1 MLPVWAIRRSLT
13 IRSIRVVT
21 AETDVL
27 FLPVIGV
34 MTDRLAAGLLIRQW
48 WERMSEQR
56 HHSPQALGAG
66 AFPPN
71 LLIELHIKS
80 VWHLCCDYLKHT
92 LTSIGPPPTLRFLP
106 YHANEVG

>member
-13 IRSIRVVT
+13 IRSIRVVA

-48 WERMSEQR
+48 WGRMSKQR
-56 HHSPQALGAG
+56 HHPLQTLEAG
-66 AFPPN
+66 VFTPN
-71 LLIELHIKS
+71 LLVEIMVRAVFTDFPVLELIQVLS
-80 VWHLCCDYLKHT
+80 QFGNDVTQL
-92 LTSIGPPPTLRFLP
+92 
-106 YHANEVG
+106 

>member
-13 IRSIRVVT
+13 IRSIRVVA

-48 WERMSEQR
+48 RERMGEQR
-56 HHSPQALGAG
+56 HLPIAQLAQAPLVKLG
-66 AFPPN
+66 
-71 LLIELHIKS
+71 
-80 VWHLCCDYLKHT
+80 WTWT
-92 LTSIGPPPTLRFLP
+92 L
-106 YHANEVG
+106 

>member
-13 IRSIRVVT
+13 IRRIRVVA

-48 WERMSEQR
+48 WERMGEQR
-56 HHSPQALGAG
+56 HPPPQTLEAG
-66 AFPPN
+66 VFTPN
-71 LLIELHIKS
+71 LLVEIMVGTVFANLPILELIQILGHFGND
-80 VWHLCCDYLKHT
+80 VTQL
-92 LTSIGPPPTLRFLP
+92 
-106 YHANEVG
+106 